1 MTFYRPPRTPL
12 FSTVNLRVTIS
23 LLILGTAK
31 LHPWGHRVNRHHPR
45 WTDLTSPSMQGH
57 PLAVFSHLFQ
67 TTQVGDLRAA
77 PSSDG
82 RAPPALG
89 PRPSRTAEDAGY
101 PLPANPSD
109 EVSMTQEFGYRNRKR
124 PSRARP
130 STAPHLL
137 TGLGTTELSLRVTTP
152 GMAAASTAPTPAA
165 DTGPPSTTPDT
176 PQDRSSHEE
185 LLPAEDGTLELPGHF
200 CLEDLLP
207 ISLSDDVSRASS
219 SRDGPRQ
226 SRSAAKMRV
235 RAGLRCMQ
243 CYALK
248 ADCSC
253 GKNTVRAAEL
263 SLSLLKAP
271 ARSVQ
276 KTCPFD
282 AKLQAPR
289 PIRPKPTLSAVHR
302 GWPATIMQVGAC
314 HALALPR
321 PHTLQRS
328 LTQSH
333 QPTSSLSCINLTST
347 LVPGHQIG
355 VNALLFINRKFLLS
369 PQMVPTSALL
379 N

>member
-1 MTFYRPPRTPL
+1 MSETTEVQPL
-12 FSTVNLRVTIS
+12 R
-23 LLILGTAK
+23 AMAE
-31 LHPWGHRVNRHHPR
+31 HHPHSVP
-45 WTDLTSPSMQGH
+45 DHHVQ
-57 PLAVFSHLFQ
+57 
-67 TTQVGDLRAA
+67 LRT
-77 PSSDG
+77 
-82 RAPPALG
+82 RAIRYL
-89 PRPSRTAEDAGY
+89 
-101 PLPANPSD
+101 ANPSD

-185 LLPAEDGTLELPGHF
+185 LLPAEDGTLELPGDF

-289 PIRPKPTLSAVHR
+289 
-302 GWPATIMQVGAC
+302 
-314 HALALPR
+314 
-321 PHTLQRS
+321 
-328 LTQSH
+328 
-333 QPTSSLSCINLTST
+333 LSCRLMLWLS
-347 LVPGHQIG
+347 PGHTRCKG
-355 VNALLFINRKFLLS
+355 R
-369 PQMVPTSALL
+369 
-379 N
+379 